1 MVFDVKKGGKQGMAV
16 TTVRESVSLDRELS
30 ENLEQYCKDT
40 KLKKSTVMSIALEK
54 YLEQEKL
61 PHKKAKN

>member
-1 MVFDVKKGGKQGMAV
+1 MAV